1 MQHPN
6 IPDFGGNT
14 PEPQV
19 SGKCFV
25 LHEEFHAAQNTTCY
39 VPMNMNLPAANYCD
53 RDVTVV
59 FFD

>member
-1 MQHPN
+1 MQHPK
-6 IPDFGGNT
+6 IPDFGGNP

-25 LHEEFHAAQNTTCY
+25 QHEEFRAAQNTTCY

-53 RDVTVV
+53 YDVVSV
-59 FFD
+59 YL